1 MRIGDHTSGQRR
13 RRGGESGQAM
23 VEFALILF
31 PLLIIVAGVIQF
43 GIGLNFWLDSNRIA
57 NQGARMAVVNHWP
70 GCDRLAAGGSC
81 TSTAWNCTGAPPPNT
96 QLQRYLLC
104 QATSEGLRN
113 NAVVTVCWPNDCDA
127 TNDGKAGS
135 PVRVRVQSDFT
146 FVPILEIGTIT
157 LRGDA
162 TMRLE
167 QDAGS
172 GPNAHISA
180 AACP

>member
-1 MRIGDHTSGQRR
+1 MHSESQLRR
-13 RRGGESGQAM
+13 RRLRGGEKGQAM

-70 GCDRLAAGGSC
+70 GCDRTANGGSC
-81 TSTAWNCTGAPPPNT
+81 TNTTWNCRNPMPTNL
-96 QLQRYLLC
+96 QLQRYLQC
-104 QATSEGLRN
+104 QATSKGLRD
-113 NAVVTVCWPNDCDA
+113 NAIVTVCWPNDGD
-127 TNDGKAGS
+127 TSNDGKAGS
-135 PVRVRVQSDFT
+135 PVRVRVQSDFK
-146 FVPILEIGTIT
+146 FVPILKIGTIT

-167 QDAGS
+167 QDSGS
-172 GPNAHISA
+172 GPSAHISA

>member
-1 MRIGDHTSGQRR
+1 MRIGDHNCGRR
-13 RRGGESGQAM
+13 RLGARENGQAM

-31 PLLIIVAGVIQF
+31 PLLLIVAGVIQF

-70 GCDRLAAGGSC
+70 GCDRTAAAGGC
-81 TSTAWNCTGAPPPNT
+81 TSVAWRTANCPDPPGPPAGT
-96 QLQRYLLC
+96 SLVTYLKC
-104 QATSEGLRN
+104 QASSKGLYDS
-113 NAVVTVCWPNDCDA
+113 ADVTVCWPGDGDL

-135 PVRVRVQSDFT
+135 PVRVRVESYFK
-146 FVPILEIGTIT
+146 FVPILDIGTIR

-167 QDAGS
+167 QDAT
-172 GPNAHISA
+172 HIA
-180 AACP
+180 AVACP